1 MTVSTLAPTSTVS
14 DFNNDTSELN
24 HVTTYTIAIHSSGAR
39 KCSHRAAVED
49 LITSNIVNC
58 NEFSKL
64 SPAHELLSFLKILT
78 S

>member
-1 MTVSTLAPTSTVS
+1 MPVSTLAPTTVS
-14 DFNNDTSELN
+14 NFNNNTSELN
-24 HVTTYTIAIHSSGAR
+24 HVPTYTIAIHLSGAR

-49 LITSNIVNC
+49 LIKSNIVNC
-58 NEFSKL
+58 NEFFKL